1 MAIVAQPFVKWAG
14 GKRHLLR
21 QLETLL
27 PDNFDELED
36 VTYVE
41 PFVGGGAVLFHML
54 NNHPNIRRA
63 IINDINPNL
72 IECYRLV
79 KEHPNELISE
89 LQKIQDLYNSADIEG
104 KERRYY
110 DYRSKYN
117 NDELTSVKKAA
128 IFIFLNHTCFNGLYR
143 VNANGAFNV
152 PFGKYMKP
160 MICNAE
166 LILEDSRLLNSVDLV
181 IMNGD
186 YRGVGRRLARRNTNF
201 VYFDPPYR
209 PISVTSSFHTYS
221 NIPFGDEQQVELRDF
236 CNHLDRRDCFLMLS
250 NSDSRN
256 DDGTSYFEELYVG
269 YNFQRIYAH
278 RFINAT
284 SDKRVKLTE
293 VLVRNY

>member
-14 GKRHLLR
+14 GKRHLLS

-104 KERRYY
+104 KERIYY

-186 YRGVGRRLARRNTNF
+186 YRYVGRRLARRNANF

-284 SDKRVKLTE
+284 SDKRVKLAE

>member
-14 GKRHLLR
+14 GKRHLLG

-79 KEHPNELISE
+79 KEYPNELILE
-89 LQKIQDLYNSADIEG
+89 LQKIQVLYNSEDIEG
-104 KERRYY
+104 KERIYY

-117 NDELTSVKKAA
+117 NDELTSVEKAA

-186 YRGVGRRLARRNTNF
+186 YRCVGRRLARRNTNF
-201 VYFDPPYR
+201 VYFDPPYK
-209 PISVTSSFHTYS
+209 PISVTSSFHRYS
-221 NIPFGDEQQVELRDF
+221 NSPFGDEQQVELRDF
-236 CNHLDRRDCFLMLS
+236 CNHLDERDCFLMLS
-250 NSDSRN
+250 NSDSYN
-256 DDGTSYFEELYVG
+256 EDGTSYFEELYVG

-284 SDKRVKLTE
+284 SDKRVKLAE

>member
-14 GKRHLLR
+14 GKRHLLG

-104 KERRYY
+104 KERIYY

-117 NDELTSVKKAA
+117 NDELTSVVK
-128 IFIFLNHTCFNGLYR
+128 
-143 VNANGAFNV
+143 
-152 PFGKYMKP
+152 GK
-160 MICNAE
+160 
-166 LILEDSRLLNSVDLV
+166 VD
-181 IMNGD
+181 
-186 YRGVGRRLARRNTNF
+186 F
-201 VYFDPPYR
+201 PP
-209 PISVTSSFHTYS
+209 
-221 NIPFGDEQQVELRDF
+221 
-236 CNHLDRRDCFLMLS
+236 DR
-250 NSDSRN
+250 
-256 DDGTSYFEELYVG
+256 
-269 YNFQRIYAH
+269 I
-278 RFINAT
+278 
-284 SDKRVKLTE
+284 
-293 VLVRNY
+293 

>member
-14 GKRHLLR
+14 GKRHLLS

-104 KERRYY
+104 KERIYY

-117 NDELTSVKKAA
+117 NDELTTVKKAA

>member
-14 GKRHLLR
+14 GKRHLLG

-89 LQKIQDLYNSADIEG
+89 LQKIQDQYNSADIEG
-104 KERRYY
+104 KERIYY

-186 YRGVGRRLARRNTNF
+186 YRCVGRRLARRNTNF

-209 PISVTSSFHTYS
+209 PISVDS
-221 NIPFGDEQQVELRDF
+221 NAKFPHE
-236 CNHLDRRDCFLMLS
+236 N
-250 NSDSRN
+250 N
-256 DDGTSYFEELYVG
+256 
-269 YNFQRIYAH
+269 
-278 RFINAT
+278 
-284 SDKRVKLTE
+284 
-293 VLVRNY
+293 